1 MAADYMVQADLEA
14 RVGADRVAQLFDDDV
29 SGALE
34 SGESATLV
42 QVLEEA
48 EGIAASYLMRAYP
61 TTDQITL
68 LANSD
73 PAFKMNVAWVA
84 LELASERR
92 TEFSADDGKGAYWAQ
107 QERAFTYFENLSK
120 GRRRSRGEADA
131 GTHAHRGGK
140 LQPTESAGEST
151 SFVFAP
157 SEDAP
162 DGHGGYVLP
171 LLFTLAQAAHYV
183 STVV

>member
-1 MAADYMVQADLEA
+1 MAADYMVLADLNA
-14 RVGADRVAQLFDDDV
+14 RIGADRVAQLFDDDV
-29 SGALE
+29 SGSLE
-34 SGESATLV
+34 SGETSVLT

-48 EGIAASYLMRAYP
+48 EGLAASYMMRAYP
-61 TTDQITL
+61 TTDQIKD
-68 LANSD
+68 LADAD
-73 PAFKMNVAWVA
+73 PAFKMNVAWIA

-92 TEFSADDGKGAYWAQ
+92 PEMGADDGKGAFWAQ
-107 QERAFTYFENLSK
+107 QERAIKYLENLSK

-162 DGHGGYVLP
+162 TGHGGY
-171 LLFTLAQAAHYV
+171 
-183 STVV
+183 